1 MPTERVTERTDG
13 LTSERT
19 VERGRDDGG
28 VTYVE
33 RGGSGMGAVIAGIG
47 ILALVAIIAFFLL
60 QTNRNDAMETQAVTS
75 AASSIAE
82 SAEGAAQGVAGA
94 ADRAADT
101 VAPN

>member
-1 MPTERVTERTDG
+1 MTTERVTERTDG

-19 VERGRDDGG
+19 VERGREGG

-33 RGGSGMGAVIAGIG
+33 RGGSGVGAVIAGIAL
-47 ILALVAIIAFFLL
+47 LALVAIIAFFLI
-60 QTNRNDAMETQAVTS
+60 QTSNNEAIETQAVTS
-75 AASSIAE
+75 AASSVAE
-82 SAEGAAQGVAGA
+82 SAAGAAEGVTAA